1 MIMFEVVIDS
11 NLDQVVI
18 IVNNI
23 STIKEEELTL
33 L

>member
-1 MIMFEVVIDS
+1 MIMFEVVINS

-33 L
+33 P